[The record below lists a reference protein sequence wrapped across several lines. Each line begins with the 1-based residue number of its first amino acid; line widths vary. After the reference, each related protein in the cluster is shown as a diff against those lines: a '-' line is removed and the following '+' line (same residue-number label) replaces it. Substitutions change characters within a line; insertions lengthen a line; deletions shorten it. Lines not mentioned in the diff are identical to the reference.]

1 MKLKPTIAA
10 LLISALPA
18 IALAQPSTTRID
30 QRQEQ
35 QKQRIEQGGQSGQLT
50 SKEAERLQKGQAK
63 VQKMEDRALKDGAL
77 TPKERARIEHAQDK
91 QDKKIYREKHDKQ
104 RTK

>member
-1 MKLKPTIAA
+1 MKLKPTIVA

-18 IALAQPSTTRID
+18 MALAQPSTTRID

-35 QKQRIEQGGQSGQLT
+35 QKQRIEQGVQSGQLT
-50 SKEAERLQKGQAK
+50 AKEAGHLQKGQAK
-63 VQKMEDRALKDGAL
+63 VRKMEDRAMKDGTL
-77 TPKERARIEHAQDK
+77 TPKERDRIEREQNK

-104 RTK
+104 RVK